1 MATTSIPTLRNI
13 ATRLRIDCV
22 RSTSEAGS
30 GHPTTCLSAAEIVAV
45 LFFSEMRFDPKDPR
59 QPNADRFV
67 LSKGHAAPILY
78 SAWAEAGLFSREE
91 LLNLRRMDSDL
102 EGHPTPRLPYVD
114 VATGS
119 LGQGICAAIGIA
131 LNARRIKSDYRTY
144 VLLGDGEMAEGS
156 VWEAANLGEHFE
168 LDNLCAIVDVNRLGQ
183 SRATQFGH
191 DMAAIER
198 RWSAFGWNSIV
209 VDGHDVS
216 ALRAAFERARSTKGK
231 PTVVLAE
238 TMKGKG
244 LEAIAGKDGWHGKAL
259 KKGEETNKAIAEL
272 ESQLVPGDVPFSIDR
287 PAAAA
292 ATPGDADYSRMPAP
306 AYKKGDQVAT
316 REAWGT
322 ALASLGG
329 VDPNVVA
336 LDADVKN
343 STFSERFEKVYPDR
357 FFECFIA
364 EQGMIG
370 AAMGLAARGA
380 IPFPSTFA
388 CFLTRAADFIRMAGV
403 SFSNVK
409 YTGSHAGVSIGEDG
423 PSQMALEDLAMM
435 RAVPDCAVL
444 YPCDA
449 VSTERLVV
457 EMARH
462 KGPAYMRTSRPK
474 TPVIYEASERFPIGG
489 SRVLRRSGNDEA
501 VVVGAGVTVF
511 EALKAHDQ
519 LKEQGIAITVID
531 AYSVQPID
539 ADTLVET
546 ARAAGGTV
554 ITVEDHYAAG
564 GLGDAV
570 SEAIAAA
577 GFSVQRLA
585 VREIPHSGQPDE
597 LIDRYGLSARH
608 IVSAV
613 QAARKAV
620 PPSLKLRRDAPAA
633 R

>member
-1 MATTSIPTLRNI
+1 
-13 ATRLRIDCV
+13 
-22 RSTSEAGS
+22 
-30 GHPTTCLSAAEIVAV
+30 
-45 LFFSEMRFDPKDPR
+45 
-59 QPNADRFV
+59 
-67 LSKGHAAPILY
+67 
-78 SAWAEAGLFSREE
+78 
-91 LLNLRRMDSDL
+91 
-102 EGHPTPRLPYVD
+102 
-114 VATGS
+114 
-119 LGQGICAAIGIA
+119 
-131 LNARRIKSDYRTY
+131 
-144 VLLGDGEMAEGS
+144 
-156 VWEAANLGEHFE
+156 VWEAANLGQHFK

-183 SRATQFGH
+183 SQATQFGH
-191 DMAAIER
+191 DMTAIAG
-198 RWSAFGWNSIV
+198 RWTAFGWKSIV
-209 VDGHDVS
+209 VDGHDIPE
-216 ALRAAFERARSTKGK
+216 LRRAFEQARNTKGQ
-231 PTVVLAE
+231 PTVVLAQ

-244 LEAIAGKDGWHGKAL
+244 LESIAGKDAWHGKAL
-259 KKGEETNKAIAEL
+259 KKGEETSKAIAEL
-272 ESQLVPGDVPFSIDR
+272 ESQLVPGEVPFSIGR
-287 PAAAA
+287 PSSAGR
-292 ATPGDADYSRMPAP
+292 ATPKADYSRMPAP
-306 AYKKGDQVAT
+306 SYKKDDKVAT

-329 VDPNVVA
+329 VDPRVVA

-435 RAVPDCAVL
+435 RAVPGCAVL

-457 EMARH
+457 AMAQH
-462 KGPAYMRTSRPK
+462 DGPAYMRTSRPK
-474 TPVIYEASERFPIGG
+474 TPVVYEPAERFEIGG
-489 SRVLRRSGNDEA
+489 SKVLRRTGSDDA

-519 LKEQGIAITVID
+519 LKEEGVNITVID

-539 ADTLVET
+539 AKTLID
-546 ARAAGGTV
+546 AGRAAGGAV

-570 SEAIAAA
+570 SEAVSSA
-577 GFSVQRLA
+577 GITVQRLA
-585 VREIPHSGQPDE
+585 VREIPHSGEPDE
-597 LIDRYGLSARH
+597 LIDRYGISARH
-608 IVSAV
+608 IVTAV
-613 QAARKAV
+613 QAARKTVRA
-620 PPSLKLRRDAPAA
+620 
-633 R
+633 